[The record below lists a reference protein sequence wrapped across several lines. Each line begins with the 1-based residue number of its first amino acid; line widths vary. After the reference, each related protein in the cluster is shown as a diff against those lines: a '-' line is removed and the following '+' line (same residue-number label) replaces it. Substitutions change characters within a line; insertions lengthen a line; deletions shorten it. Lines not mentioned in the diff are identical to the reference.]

1 MRFIWTPDG
10 CLSPGSSSIVGQ
22 IILNIFDL
30 YNRGDQLNSNVEL
43 LKLQLLVEDLR
54 GIERHSDKLMR
65 YFSSQLH
72 KTKHYQSYFGLRMEI
87 RTAASLIEKGVVFC
101 KAESPD
107 FTVSDR
113 NVYIECGSIHVTSG
127 QVRLDAQITKPF
139 KSKSTKGYCTPS
151 TVIFI
156 DCTNL
161 LFKAPNTSD
170 EDIRAEVGNVL
181 LSTDFGSTLL
191 FDYFVT
197 VDGKL
202 HHSYYR
208 IDNSRI
214 DSNLLQFLTEYY
226 PLGSYSTGAGWQI
239 ASG

>member
-22 IILNIFDL
+22 IILNTIDL
-30 YNRGDQLNSNVEL
+30 YNRGDGLNGNIEL

-54 GIERHSDKLMR
+54 RIEAHSDKLLR
-65 YFSSQLH
+65 YFSAQLH
-72 KTKHYQSYFGLRMEI
+72 KTKYYQSYFGLRMEI
-87 RTAASLIEKGVVFC
+87 RTAASLIEKGIIFF

-113 NVYIECGSIHVTSG
+113 NVYIECGSIHVTSAH
-127 QVRLDAQITKPF
+127 VRLETQIAKPLKG
-139 KSKSTKGYCTPS
+139 KSVKGYCTPS
-151 TVIFI
+151 TALFI

-161 LFKAPNTSD
+161 LFRAPNTSD
-170 EDIRAEVGNVL
+170 QDVRAEVGTVL
-181 LSTDFGSTLL
+181 SSTDFGSTLL
-191 FDYFVT
+191 FDYHVT
-197 VDGKL
+197 ADGRL

-208 IDNSRI
+208 IDNSVI
-214 DSNLLQFLTEYY
+214 DNNLLQFLTEYY
-226 PLGSYSTGAGWQI
+226 PLGSYSTGPGWQI